1 MPDARRRPATMR
13 DVAERAGVS
22 RSLVSTVFR
31 GVPGASPA
39 TRERVLAA
47 AAELGYRPDERARKL
62 RSHDSRL
69 IGVALT
75 AVNPFHAA
83 VTEDLHVEP
92 LLSHYELFMSLT
104 TEGRSLGSAFDALI
118 AQRCAA
124 LILIGPTAPD
134 SEIAELVGQVGEVPV
149 VVVDRF
155 LELPD
160 VDAIRID
167 DTAGMRMAI
176 EHLLRLGHREIWY
189 LDGGTFVS
197 ADPRR
202 AGFIAAAREAGLGD
216 ATRVIPAG
224 GTRADGAAAA
234 VGLLAGERL
243 PTAIVAYNDLCA
255 FGVLDVFARR
265 GIEVPGHVSIV
276 GFDNVPEAS
285 MDHLSLTTVEQCS
298 SGLALAASEVV
309 LARLAGEPPAGLRLL
324 PPSGFLVRASTGAPR
339 PVPLRTR

>member
-1 MPDARRRPATMR
+1 MR
-13 DVAERAGVS
+13 DVAARAGVS

-39 TRERVLAA
+39 TRARFLAA

-69 IGVALT
+69 IGVTLT

-83 VTEDLHVEP
+83 VTEDLNEES
-92 LLSHYELFMSLT
+92 LLRGYELFMSLT
-104 TEGRSLGSAFDALI
+104 ADGRPLAGAFDALL

-124 LILIGPTAPD
+124 LILIGPTESD
-134 SEIAELVGQVGEVPV
+134 DVIADLVGQAASVPV
-149 VVVDRF
+149 VVVDRY
-155 LELPD
+155 LHRPD
-160 VDAIRID
+160 VDAIRVD
-167 DTAGMRMAI
+167 DQAGMRLAV
-176 EHLLRLGHREIWY
+176 EHLIGLGHREIWY

-202 AGFIAAAREAGLGD
+202 AGFLAAAAAAGLGD
-216 ATRVIPAG
+216 AVRVVPAG

-234 VGLLAGERL
+234 VGLLTGGRL
-243 PTAIVAYNDLCA
+243 PTAIIAYNDLCA

-265 GIEVPGHVSIV
+265 GVDVPGDVSIV

-298 SGLALAASEVV
+298 SALALAVSEVV
-309 LARLAGEPPAGLRLL
+309 VARLAGEPPAGLRLL
-324 PPSGFLVRASTGAPR
+324 PPSAFLVRGSTAAPR
-339 PVPLRTR
+339 SVSSPTR

>member
-1 MPDARRRPATMR
+1 MR
-13 DVAERAGVS
+13 DVAARAGVS

-31 GVPGASPA
+31 DVPGASPA

-69 IGVALT
+69 IGVTLT

-83 VTEDLHVEP
+83 VTEDLNTES
-92 LLSHYELFMSLT
+92 LLRGYELFMSLT
-104 TEGRSLGSAFDALI
+104 AEGRTLASAFDALL
-118 AQRCAA
+118 AQRCGA

-134 SEIAELVGQVGEVPV
+134 DVIAELVDQAGEVPV
-149 VVVDRF
+149 VIVDRF
-155 LELPD
+155 LDLPEAD
-160 VDAIRID
+160 VIRVD

-176 EHLLRLGHREIWY
+176 AHLMALGHREIWY

-202 AGFIAAAREAGLGD
+202 DGFIRAAREAGITDGV
-216 ATRVIPAG
+216 RIVPAG

-234 VGLLAGERL
+234 VGLLAGDRL

-255 FGVLDVFARR
+255 FGVLDVFARH
-265 GIEVPGHVSIV
+265 GVDVPGDVSIV

-298 SGLALAASEVV
+298 SALALAVSEVV
-309 LARLAGEPPAGLRLL
+309 VARLSGAPPQGLRLM
-324 PPSGFLVRASTGAPR
+324 PPSGFLVRSSTGAPR
-339 PVPLRTR
+339 PAPLQTR